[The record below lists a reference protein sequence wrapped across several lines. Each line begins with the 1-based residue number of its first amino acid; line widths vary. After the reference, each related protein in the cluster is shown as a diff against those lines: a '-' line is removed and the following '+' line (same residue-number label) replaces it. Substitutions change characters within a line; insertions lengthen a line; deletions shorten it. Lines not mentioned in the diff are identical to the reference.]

1 MLMIYITGCLAWN
14 LIYVF
19 IWDVII
25 IIEYAINILWNG
37 MRLQVPK
44 GESYIV
50 TLGRWDL
57 NYSGQRFIS
66 QKSVQ

>member
-1 MLMIYITGCLAWN
+1 MLMIYITSCLAWN

-44 GESYIV
+44 GESSID
-50 TLGRWDL
+50 TLGHWDL